1 MSLGLRNI
9 RIICCHVMIMAVPTV
24 KNGKLNWCW
33 RNQQGQWDVGYRD
46 AGKILLVMFCLDIWF
61 VFSHTQLGDA
71 ICLHW
76 YGRITTWL
84 IAHNSY
90 FMLNFSPN
98 SSDSRWRRSMK
109 RGAYWSLPSVEL
121 HGIPLASY
129 HDSRA
134 SLYQKELESTLPFYG
149 CHFETCHC
157 CRNVISNCVH
167 SQGTQ
172 LRWVAVQTLMRIEL
186 SCSKRRTV
194 FKATF
199 TQAERA
205 HRAGLKRKSR
215 TKSGYCKWLS
225 WCATKR
231 LFGTCSHVFFDNMR
245 EIGFVGDSLQNS
257 DSLYLTTLQQGAS
270 SWVWGMNVLH
280 SSHFIQE
287 STDYQ
292 PIEACSKLGPV
303 VSRILVKKWYIHE
316 LKTIAHHDISFKF
329 TCV

>member
-1 MSLGLRNI
+1 
-9 RIICCHVMIMAVPTV
+9 MIMAVPTL

-172 LRWVAVQTLMRIEL
+172 LRWVAVQTLMNWHENRTVLLQEANSVQGDVHTGRACSPCRSKTKIENQKRILQVIEL
-186 SCSKRRTV
+186 MRHKKVVRNLFPR
-194 FKATF
+194 FF
-199 TQAERA
+199 WQHERD
-205 HRAGLKRKSR
+205 RFLWRF
-215 TKSGYCKWLS
+215 
-225 WCATKR
+225 ATKFR
-231 LFGTCSHVFFDNMR
+231 FLIPYYFAAR
-245 EIGFVGDSLQNS
+245 
-257 DSLYLTTLQQGAS
+257 
-270 SWVWGMNVLH
+270 
-280 SSHFIQE
+280 
-287 STDYQ
+287 
-292 PIEACSKLGPV
+292 
-303 VSRILVKKWYIHE
+303 
-316 LKTIAHHDISFKF
+316 SFKLSLRYERI
-329 TCV
+329 TL